1 MPTITQLTSSRV
13 RMLTWDEPTVLAE
26 IERTNLVEGKQRKRS
41 VESEMGSTIVEEAL
55 GRPVVGGELGQ
66 VELRMEG

>member
-1 MPTITQLTSSRV
+1 M
-13 RMLTWDEPTVLAE
+13 AK
-26 IERTNLVEGKQRKRS
+26 IERTNLVEGKQRKCP